1 MIFSRHKIL
10 TNFQHKDC
18 YKRFKGVIFAALKC
32 IYMSVSKTELAERK
46 TGKDLYSYQKGAIN
60 KIFKSFEES
69 PDDYHL
75 LYQLPTGGGKT
86 VIFSEIVRQ
95 YLKHHKKKVLVM
107 THRIELCKQT
117 SKMLTEFAVN
127 NKVIDSKADLS
138 DQAQYSCFVAM
149 VETLNNRLNDN
160 KLDISDIGLVIID
173 EAHYNSFTKLFKFF
187 SQSFILGVTA
197 TPLSSSIELPMTDN
211 YDELIVGESIES
223 LIENGFL
230 ARADMYTY
238 NVGLT
243 SLVVG
248 SNGDYTV
255 KSSEDLY
262 TADDMLSKLVQAYE
276 ERSKGKKTLI
286 FNNGI
291 NTSLH
296 VYDTFRRAGYPVA
309 HLDNT
314 NTKKERAAILKWF
327 KNTPDAILTSVSIL
341 TTGFD
346 EPSVESIILNR
357 ATKSLTLYYQMI
369 GRGSRIFK
377 DKTSFT
383 VIDLG
388 NNFHRFGPWG
398 DNLDWQRIFKSPNYY
413 LDALISDEDIESNF
427 RYEMPPDLR
436 AEFGN
441 SKEVYFDIQKTYVD
455 SIRNGESSK
464 VVLERSI
471 EHHAKICIENSED
484 VYDAL
489 ALAKKLGD
497 DIDFRIQRYTKCISK
512 STYNF
517 VDWLKDDYRKKL
529 NSYLRA
535 NFDEVFESIFGYPP
549 ED

>member
-1 MIFSRHKIL
+1 
-10 TNFQHKDC
+10 
-18 YKRFKGVIFAALKC
+18 
-32 IYMSVSKTELAERK
+32 MSVTSVEQEERK
-46 TGKDLYSYQKGAIN
+46 VGKQLYSYQKGAIN
-60 KIFKSFEES
+60 KIFKCFEEAKE
-69 PDDYHL
+69 DYHL

-95 YLKHHKKKVLVM
+95 YIKHHQKRVLVM

-117 SKMLTEFAVN
+117 SNMLTEFGVT
-127 NKVIDSKADLS
+127 NKVIDSKANLD
-138 DQAQYSCFVAM
+138 DQADYTCFVAM

-187 SQSFILGVTA
+187 EKSFVLGVTA
-197 TPLSSSIELPMTDN
+197 TPLSSNIKLPMTDN
-211 YDELIVGESIES
+211 YDELIVGETIES
-223 LIENGFL
+223 LIENEFL
-230 ARADMYTY
+230 ARAETYSY

-248 SNGDYTV
+248 ANGDYTV

-262 TADDMLSKLVQAYE
+262 TNTDMLGKLLQAYE

-296 VYDTFRRAGYPVA
+296 VYDTFRAAGYAVA

-314 NTKKERAAILKWF
+314 NTKKEREQILKWF
-327 KNTPDAILTSVSIL
+327 KETPDAILTSVSIL

-369 GRGSRIFK
+369 GRGSRIYTNK
-377 DKTSFT
+377 NTFT
-383 VIDLG
+383 VVDLG

-398 DNLDWQRIFKSPNYY
+398 ADIDWQKIFRSPNYY
-413 LDALISDEDIESNF
+413 LENLLSDEELESNF
-427 RYEMPPDLR
+427 RYEMPADLR
-436 AEFGN
+436 AEFGA
-441 SKEVYFDIQKTYVD
+441 SKEVYFDIKSAYIHSV
-455 SIRNGESSK
+455 RAGESSK

-471 EHHAKICIENSED
+471 EHHARICIENSED

-489 ALAKKLGD
+489 DLSKKLGD
-497 DIDFRIQRYTKCISK
+497 DIDHRIQRYTKCISK

-529 NSYLRA
+529 RAYLRE
-535 NFDEVFESIFGYPP
+535 NFDEKFEEIHGRPA
-549 ED
+549 E